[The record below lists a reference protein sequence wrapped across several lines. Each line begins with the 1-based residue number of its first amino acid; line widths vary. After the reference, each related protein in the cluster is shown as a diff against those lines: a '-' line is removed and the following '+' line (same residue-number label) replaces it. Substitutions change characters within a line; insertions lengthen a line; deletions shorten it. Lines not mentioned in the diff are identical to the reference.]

1 MSGAFGYEMDL
12 GRCSPEEKEA
22 IRLQVETYK
31 ARYKVL
37 HQGDYYRLCSPF
49 QAGFCTAWEQV
60 SPDRREALVSVVLGA
75 AHAAPPFKTLRLKG
89 LDPTFQYQEE
99 GGGPLYGGEVLM
111 EAGYPLPRVQGDYQS
126 FQFYFRAV
134 NVS

>member
-22 IRLQVETYK
+22 IRRQVETYK

-37 HQGDYYRLCSPF
+37 HQGDY
-49 QAGFCTAWEQV
+49 
-60 SPDRREALVSVVLGA
+60 
-75 AHAAPPFKTLRLKG
+75 
-89 LDPTFQYQEE
+89 
-99 GGGPLYGGEVLM
+99 
-111 EAGYPLPRVQGDYQS
+111 QS